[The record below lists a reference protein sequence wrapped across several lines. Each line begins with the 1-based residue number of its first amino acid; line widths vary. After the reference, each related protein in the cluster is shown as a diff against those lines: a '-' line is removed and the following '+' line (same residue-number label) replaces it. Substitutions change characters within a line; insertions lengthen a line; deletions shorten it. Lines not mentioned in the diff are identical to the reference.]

1 MPQRT
6 ARRASRFSWF
16 RLFFESESESLD
28 SRSDGVGSLCN
39 LSPRDLRWTLRRDE
53 GTVVI
58 ERSGGRGE
66 RVCDVSD
73 SKGEVKM

>member
-39 LSPRDLRWTLRRDE
+39 LSPRDLKWTLRRDE
-53 GTVVI
+53 GTVVS
-58 ERSGGRGE
+58 ERGGGGE
-66 RVCDVSD
+66 RVCDLSG
-73 SKGEVKM
+73 SNGAEKM